1 MVSRRSFLSSVLAS
15 PLLAAAPA
23 AWADLQRAPRPV
35 LRPGSALPA
44 AIPGLDELIGT
55 AALGGDISFA
65 VADATTGAVLES
77 RAAQKTMPPASVAKA
92 LTALYALDT
101 LGAQYRFTTRL
112 LATGPVKDGV
122 LQGDLVLVGGGD
134 PTLDTDALGDM
145 AVALKR
151 LGVTRVAG
159 RFLVDARAL
168 PCVHEIDPDQSDY
181 AGYNPAICGLN
192 LNYNRVYFEWEKTG
206 TDYRLSMDARGLRY
220 KPAVKIARIRIDERR
235 TPVFTWADRQGGD
248 DWSVARR
255 ALGKKGGRWLPV
267 RRPELYC
274 GEVFAS
280 LAREQGIALSDA
292 KLRRAT
298 AQGQVPGGKQERVL
312 LVHSSEPLE
321 VILRNM
327 LRYSTNLTAE
337 VLGLTATGAR
347 GRVVGGLKA
356 SCREMN
362 TWARQNYALRQIR
375 LVDHSGLGTESRIS
389 AQDMVRVLALSGP
402 DGVLRPMLKP
412 LALKDAKGRPVKDHP
427 IRVEAKTGTLDF
439 VSALAG
445 YALGPDGRAL
455 AFAIFSGD
463 VERRAAARLISRD
476 TRPEGARTWNRRA
489 RKLQQALIE
498 RWAGLYGSN
507 AG

>member
-1 MVSRRSFLSSVLAS
+1 MVSRRSFLSSVLAL
-15 PLLAAAPA
+15 PLLANAPA
-23 AWADLQRAPRPV
+23 AWADLKRAPRPV
-35 LRPGSALPA
+35 LRPGSALPPT
-44 AIPGLDELIGT
+44 IPGLDELIRA

-65 VADATTGAVLES
+65 VADAATGAVLES
-77 RAAQKTMPPASVAKA
+77 RAGQKTMPPASVAKA

-101 LGAQYRFTTRL
+101 LGADFRFTTRL
-112 LATGPVKDGV
+112 LATGPLKDGV
-122 LQGDLVLVGGGD
+122 IEGDLVLVGGGD

-151 LGVTRVAG
+151 LGVNRVKG
-159 RFLVDARAL
+159 RLLVDARAL

-192 LNYNRVYFEWEKTG
+192 LNYNRVYFEWKKTG
-206 TDYRLSMDARGLRY
+206 TDYRLTMDARGVRF

-280 LAREQGIALSDA
+280 LAREQGIALSE
-292 KLRRAT
+292 
-298 AQGQVPGGKQERVL
+298 AQVRLAPVQAQDTGAGQGREL
-312 LVHSSEPLE
+312 LAHRSEPLA

-337 VLGLTATGAR
+337 VLGLTATRAR
-347 GRVVGGLKA
+347 GRVVRGLKA

-362 TWARQNYALRQIR
+362 SWAQQKYALRQIKF
-375 LVDHSGLGTESRIS
+375 VDHSGLGTASRIS
-389 AQDMVRVLALSGP
+389 AQDMVRVLALGGP
-402 DGVLRPMLKP
+402 EGALRPMLKP

-445 YALGPDGRAL
+445 YARGPDGRAL

-476 TRPEGARTWNRRA
+476 TRPEGARSWNRRA
-489 RKLQQALIE
+489 RKLQQALIV
-498 RWAGLYGSN
+498 RWAGLYGGN

>member
-1 MVSRRSFLSSVLAS
+1 MVSRRSFVSSVLAL
-15 PLLAAAPA
+15 PLLANAPV
-23 AWADLQRAPRPV
+23 AWADLMRAPRPT
-35 LRPGSALPA
+35 LRPGSALPP
-44 AIPGLDELIGT
+44 AIPGLDALIRS

-65 VADATTGAVLES
+65 VADAATGAVLES
-77 RAAQKTMPPASVAKA
+77 RAAQKSMPPASVAKS

-122 LQGDLVLVGGGD
+122 LQGDLVLEGGGD

-151 LGVTRVAG
+151 LGVNRVNG

-192 LNYNRVYFEWEKTG
+192 LNFNRVYFEWKKTG
-206 TDYRLSMDARGLRY
+206 TGYRLALDARGERFQ
-220 KPAVKIARIRIDERR
+220 PAVKIARIRIDERR

-248 DWSVARR
+248 DWTVARR
-255 ALGKKGGRWLPV
+255 ALGKEGGRWLPV

-280 LAREQGIALSDA
+280 LAREQGIVLSDA
-292 KLRRAT
+292 QLRPLP
-298 AQGQVPGGKQERVL
+298 AQDRGGDQARPL
-312 LVHSSEPLE
+312 LAHSSEPLG
-321 VILRNM
+321 VILRFM

-337 VLGLTATGAR
+337 VLGLTATRAR
-347 GRVVGGLKA
+347 GRVVRGLAA

-362 TWARQNYALRQIR
+362 AWARQKFELRQIR
-375 LVDHSGLGTESRIS
+375 FVDHSGLGTASRIS
-389 AQDMVRVLALSGP
+389 ARDMVRVLALSGP
-402 DGVLRPMLKP
+402 EGVLRPMLKP
-412 LALKDAKGRPVKDHP
+412 LALKDASGRPVKNHP
-427 IRVEAKTGTLDF
+427 VRVEAKTGTLDF

-445 YALGPDGRAL
+445 YATGPEGRAL

-476 TRPEGARTWNRRA
+476 TRPEGARSWNRRA
-489 RKLQQALIE
+489 RTLQQALIE
-498 RWAGLYGSN
+498 RWAGLYGGN